1 MEHQVPH
8 QSGQWRCVTDAV
20 MTADPEGIQCRGFR
34 IPDGGLFGQGAELA
48 RAGEID
54 PQQAAPCVGSRSRSR
69 VGSGPV
75 EKIAELDFGPVQNRG
90 VTSVTRN
97 TSKTA
102 GEPPLRHARGHAA
115 TCVFPRPQSRLKTP
129 SNAAAR
135 STPVRPPIPY
145 PSLTAARSAR
155 PPQATG
161 HTGRTMSK
169 TAPVSPEHPV
179 RRAIRPLC

>member
-1 MEHQVPH
+1 M
-8 QSGQWRCVTDAV
+8 TDAV
-20 MTADPEGIQCRGFR
+20 TTADPEGIQCRGFSM
-34 IPDGGLFGQGAELA
+34 PDGGLFGQGAELA

-90 VTSVTRN
+90 VTPVTRN
-97 TSKTA
+97 ASKTA

-145 PSLTAARSAR
+145 PSPAATRSAR

-161 HTGRTMSK
+161 YTGRTMSK
-169 TAPVSPEHPV
+169 TAPVSPERPV
-179 RRAIRPLC
+179 RRAIRPLRYCISLLCAVAIQV

>member
-1 MEHQVPH
+1 M
-8 QSGQWRCVTDAV
+8 TDAV
-20 MTADPEGIQCRGFR
+20 TTADPEGIQCRGFSM
-34 IPDGGLFGQGAELA
+34 PDGGLFGQGAELA

-54 PQQAAPCVGSRSRSR
+54 PQQAAPFAGSRSRHR
-69 VGSGPV
+69 GDPDPV
-75 EKIAELDFGPVQNRG
+75 EEIAELDFGPVQNRG

-102 GEPPLRHARGHAA
+102 GEPPLRHVRGHAA

-129 SNAAAR
+129 SNATAR

-145 PSLTAARSAR
+145 PSPAAARSSR

-161 HTGRTMSK
+161 HTGRT
-169 TAPVSPEHPV
+169 TPGAAPVSPERPA
-179 RRAIRPLC
+179 RRAIRPLR